1 MKGQKIFQ
9 RLFQTMG
16 HKKLPEKSTAY
27 LSGGKSKYVP
37 ENVPDT
43 VPDNIPTKCQF
54 WRSLE
59 ESHLEMFIHCDFV
72 ISTVLCLKA

>member
-43 VPDNIPTKCQF
+43 VPDNIPTKCQLLEIT
-54 WRSLE
+54 RRKSLRNVH
-59 ESHLEMFIHCDFV
+59 SLRFCDFNCFV
-72 ISTVLCLKA
+72 S